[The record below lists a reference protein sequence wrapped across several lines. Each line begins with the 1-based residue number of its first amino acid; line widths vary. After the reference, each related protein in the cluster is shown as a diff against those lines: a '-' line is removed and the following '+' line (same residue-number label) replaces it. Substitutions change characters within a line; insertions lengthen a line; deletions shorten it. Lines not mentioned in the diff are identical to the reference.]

1 MKDYQIIEKLYE
13 SDNSTVYRAILKENN
28 QPIILKILK
37 ENYPTPSELA
47 RYKQE
52 FDITSSFN
60 SDNIIK
66 VQSLQR
72 YDNSLVMFV
81 EDFGAKSFKKIL
93 SEHQL
98 TLEEFLIIAIKIV
111 KGLNDIHAANVIH
124 KDINPSNV
132 VYNQETKQLKII
144 DFGIS
149 TRLSQET
156 QTFSNCQQ
164 LEGTLAY
171 IAPEQTGRMNR
182 GVDYRSDFYSLG
194 ATFYELLTGKLPF
207 LTTDPIELVHS
218 HIALTPLSPY
228 ELMNAIPLVVSQII
242 MKLLSKD
249 PEDRYQST
257 KGIVSD
263 LEDCLNQLQTQ
274 GAITEF
280 YLSRRDVSNK
290 FRIPQR
296 LYGRD
301 KEICQLID
309 CFEKVSQ
316 GITEITLISGYSGIG
331 KTALVN
337 ELHKPIT
344 KNRGYFIKGK
354 FEQLKRDIPYFA
366 ISQALQNFILELLT
380 ESELILKTWKQK
392 ILEALGNNAQVISM

>member
-1 MKDYQIIEKLYE
+1 MKDYQIIEKIYE